1 VDPRGPSISLF
12 QDDIMKL
19 LKEIAFA
26 SALTLAALP
35 NPMEALAHETK
46 LGDLVISHPWSRT
59 SPMKANVSAGFM
71 KITNNGTTDDRL
83 VKATS
88 DIAPVVQ
95 LHDMKMDG
103 DVMKMF
109 EVDGGI
115 VIPAGQTVELKPK
128 SLHVMFMQV
137 AKQPEMGTSFKATL
151 TFEKAGTVEVEFE
164 VTDGQKGM
172 H

>member
-1 VDPRGPSISLF
+1 VGPRGPSISLF

-71 KITNNGTTDDRL
+71 KISNNGTTDDRL

-95 LHDMKMDG
+95 LHDMKM
-103 DVMKMF
+103 F
-109 EVDGGI
+109 EVAGGI